1 MQQTVTDILT
11 GLCLF
16 TYYVSGNSF
25 RELGWVQKF
34 WVGLSFE
41 NCMIHV
47 QLTGHQ
53 RLCIYTNTTTLYKCF
68 YRYDYYYSG
77 KIK

>member
-47 QLTGHQ
+47 QLTVTSASASI
-53 RLCIYTNTTTLYKCF
+53 RIPR
-68 YRYDYYYSG
+68 RYINAFIVTIIIIQV
-77 KIK
+77 K